1 MAKSRFQISKRDII
15 AEFDNS
21 GKNVFAYLD
30 ISIILEKNR
39 GFWRLPVS
47 LTTRE
52 FIKLMLL
59 YTKIKKVDFDFPI
72 RRVTRFTWGD
82 ASTLSLALSLENNS
96 YLTHYTATFLHN
108 LTEQVPKTVYVNFE
122 QSEKARS
129 DNVLLQSGI
138 DRAFSSPAR
147 ISSNTA
153 IFEDYKICMV
163 NGQFTNRR
171 GVMEIVTDENE
182 KLQVTDIER
191 TLIDIAVRPF
201 YAGGIYEVLNT
212 YRKAQGRVSI
222 NKLTALLRKLNYIYP
237 YHQAIG
243 FYLHKAGVYKETQIE
258 LLKQFDFKYDFY
270 LTHQMKEREYSK
282 EWRLYYPRG
291 F

>member
-1 MAKSRFQISKRDII
+1 MAKSRFQIAKKDII

-21 GKNVFAYLD
+21 SKNVFAYLD
-30 ISIILEKNR
+30 ISTILEKNR
-39 GFWRLPVS
+39 SFWRLPVS

-52 FIKLMLL
+52 FIKLLLL

-82 ASTLSLALSLENNS
+82 ASTLSLALSLENSS

>member
-1 MAKSRFQISKRDII
+1 MAKSRFQISKKDII

-30 ISIILEKNR
+30 ISTILEKNR
-39 GFWRLPVS
+39 GSWRLPVS

-52 FIKLMLL
+52 FIKLLLL

-82 ASTLSLALSLENNS
+82 ASALSLALSLENSS

-122 QSEKARS
+122 QSGKARS

-153 IFEDYKICMV
+153 IFEDYKICML
-163 NGQFTNRR
+163 NGQFTNRL
-171 GVMEIVTDENE
+171 GVTEIVTDENE
-182 KLQVTDIER
+182 NLQVTDIER
-191 TLIDIAVRPF
+191 TLIDIAVRPS
-201 YAGGIYEVLNT
+201 YAGGLYEVLNA
-212 YRKAQGRVSI
+212 YRKAQGKVSI
-222 NKLTALLRKLNYIYP
+222 NKLSAMLRKLNYLYP

-243 FYLHKAGVYKETQIE
+243 FYLDKAGVYKETQIE